1 MAQAVTQRLVENY
14 YLLRKYL
21 ADFYCV
27 HCLALME
34 VVMSDS
40 EFVRKDVH
48 DANLDTILILIDKT
62 NERINDL
69 KDSINRQFA
78 IMGITIGAI
87 QLGLALILYFLTK
100 H

>member
-1 MAQAVTQRLVENY
+1 
-14 YLLRKYL
+14 
-21 ADFYCV
+21 
-27 HCLALME
+27 
-34 VVMSDS
+34 MSDS

>member
-1 MAQAVTQRLVENY
+1 
-14 YLLRKYL
+14 
-21 ADFYCV
+21 
-27 HCLALME
+27 
-34 VVMSDS
+34 MSDS

-69 KDSINRQFA
+69 KDSINRQLT
-78 IMGITIGAI
+78 IMGITIGAF

>member
-1 MAQAVTQRLVENY
+1 MP
-14 YLLRKYL
+14 
-21 ADFYCV
+21 
-27 HCLALME
+27 
-34 VVMSDS
+34 DS
-40 EFVRKDVH
+40 EFVRKDLH

-78 IMGITIGAI
+78 IMGITIGVF

>member
-1 MAQAVTQRLVENY
+1 
-14 YLLRKYL
+14 
-21 ADFYCV
+21 
-27 HCLALME
+27 ME

>member
-1 MAQAVTQRLVENY
+1 MKNG
-14 YLLRKYL
+14 
-21 ADFYCV
+21 
-27 HCLALME
+27 
-34 VVMSDS
+34 
-40 EFVRKDVH
+40 
-48 DANLDTILILIDKT
+48 DTILILIDKT

-78 IMGITIGAI
+78 IMGITIGVF